1 MKAYYQCYQR
11 SLLGVFWLS
20 ACNLN
25 FLLPPLSL
33 NHINTNKVHLG
44 GVEKLN
50 RTLYKK
56 TEFRVQ
62 RASKSIQFNYLIFPS
77 RERKLRKQ
85 MTFSRVCSELA
96 NHRPKRSSDNLFSSF
111 FTKLYCSW
119 QLLSAFRHC
128 PQTLFFIFSMLSI
141 FLQSL

>member
-56 TEFRVQ
+56 QNLEFKGPL
-62 RASKSIQFNYLIFPS
+62 RAYNS
-77 RERKLRKQ
+77 
-85 MTFSRVCSELA
+85 TT
-96 NHRPKRSSDNLFSSF
+96 SF
-111 FTKLYCSW
+111 FHQGKENSE
-119 QLLSAFRHC
+119 SK
-128 PQTLFFIFSMLSI
+128 
-141 FLQSL
+141 